1 MNTDGMDLVGWALP
15 TTTGENIF
23 DSRFLRAGQGGRC
36 PPYGLMALLFVALA
50 LLPLSASAQTRPT
63 TQSDQSVDA
72 WLDRLD
78 ARGKNLN
85 NFTADLRLTETD
97 NSTMLSTTRLGT
109 IVFQREKK
117 GDARM
122 KITFDKKIVSEDRPP
137 LNEKIEYVLKDGWL
151 IERDHRL
158 RKQISRQVV
167 RPGEKINLL
176 KLGEGPF
183 PLPIGQDKQQVHE
196 QFDVKLIPPAKEDP
210 AASAVHLQL
219 IPKSGS
225 QFERKFSSIDV
236 WVNGKT
242 DMPIRIEAVDRNGT
256 TTRTTDLDHLKVN
269 TPLPASA
276 FDLPPLPEGWERYEE
291 PYGG

>member
-1 MNTDGMDLVGWALP
+1 VAIL
-15 TTTGENIF
+15 
-23 DSRFLRAGQGGRC
+23 FLA
-36 PPYGLMALLFVALA
+36 MLFIANPA
-50 LLPLSASAQTRPT
+50 HAQTRPA
-63 TQSDQSVDA
+63 TQPNQSIDT

-78 ARGKNLN
+78 ARGKNLD

-97 NSTMLSTTRLGT
+97 NSTMLSTTRMGNV
-109 IVFQREKK
+109 VFQRQKD

-122 KITFDKKIVSEDRPP
+122 KILFEKKIVADDRPP

-151 IERDHRL
+151 IERDYRL
-158 RKQISRQVV
+158 KKQISRQVV

-183 PLPIGQDKQQVHE
+183 PLPIGQDKKEVHQ
-196 QFDVKLIPPAKEDP
+196 QFDVKIIAPDKDDP

-219 IPKSGS
+219 TPKRGS

-236 WVNGKT
+236 WVDGKT
-242 DMPIRIEAVDRNGT
+242 DMPLRIEAVDRNGT
-256 TTRTTDLDHLKVN
+256 TTRTTDLEHMKVN
-269 TPLPASA
+269 ATLAATA
-276 FDLPPLPEGWERYEE
+276 FDLPSLPSGWERYEE

>member
-1 MNTDGMDLVGWALP
+1 M
-15 TTTGENIF
+15 
-23 DSRFLRAGQGGRC
+23 S
-36 PPYGLMALLFVALA
+36 LLLLLA
-50 LLPLSASAQTRPT
+50 LILLAAPAFSQTRSA
-63 TQSDQSVDA
+63 TQPGSSIDT

-78 ARGKNLN
+78 TRGKNLE
-85 NFTADLRLTETD
+85 NFAADLRLTETD
-97 NSTMLSTTRLGT
+97 NSTMLSTTRLGNV
-109 IVFQREKK
+109 VFERQGN

-122 KITFDKKIVSEDRPP
+122 RILFEKKIVAEDRPP

-151 IERDHRL
+151 IERDDRL
-158 RKQISRQVV
+158 KKQISRQVV

-183 PLPIGQDKQQVHE
+183 PLPIGQDKKQVHE
-196 QFDVKLIPPAKEDP
+196 QFDLKIIPPAKEDP

-219 IPKSGS
+219 IPRRGS

-236 WVNGKT
+236 WVDGKS

-269 TPLPASA
+269 TKLDASA
-276 FDLPPLPEGWERYEE
+276 FELPPLPAGWERYEE

>member
-1 MNTDGMDLVGWALP
+1 VAILIL
-15 TTTGENIF
+15 
-23 DSRFLRAGQGGRC
+23 SL
-36 PPYGLMALLFVALA
+36 VALTA
-50 LLPLSASAQTRPT
+50 PAHAQTRPA
-63 TQSDQSVDA
+63 TQSDSSINA

-78 ARGKNLN
+78 ARGQNLD
-85 NFTADLRLTETD
+85 NFAADLRLTETD

-109 IVFQREKK
+109 VVFQRQKD

-122 KITFDKKIVSEDRPP
+122 KILFEKKIVAEDRPP
-137 LNEKIEYVLKDGWL
+137 LNEQIEYVLKDGWL

-158 RKQISRQVV
+158 KKQISRQVV

-183 PLPIGQDKQQVHE
+183 PLPIGQDKKQVHE
-196 QFDVKLIPPAKEDP
+196 QFEVKIIPPAKEDP
-210 AASAVHLQL
+210 AGSAVHLQL
-219 IPKSGS
+219 APKRSS

-236 WVNGKT
+236 WVDGKT

-256 TTRTTDLDHLKVN
+256 TTRTTDLNHLKVN
-269 TPLPASA
+269 IKLNASA
-276 FDLPPLPEGWERYEE
+276 FELPPLPAGWERYEE

>member
-1 MNTDGMDLVGWALP
+1 MRRQKTEDRRQKYLGLYVLA
-15 TTTGENIF
+15 F
-23 DSRFLRAGQGGRC
+23 AFLTMPA
-36 PPYGLMALLFVALA
+36 F
-50 LLPLSASAQTRPT
+50 AQTRPT
-63 TQSDQSVDA
+63 TQPDSSIDA

-78 ARGKNLN
+78 ARGKNLD
-85 NFTADLRLTETD
+85 NFAADLRLTETD

-109 IVFQREKK
+109 VVFQRPKE

-122 KITFDKKIVSEDRPP
+122 KITFDKKIADENGPP

-151 IERDHRL
+151 IERDYRL
-158 RKQISRQVV
+158 KKQISRQVV

-183 PLPIGQDKQQVHE
+183 PLPIGQDKQKVHK
-196 QFDVKLIPPAKEDP
+196 QFDVKIIPPAKDDP
-210 AASAVHLQL
+210 ADSAIHLQL
-219 IPKSGS
+219 IPKRGS
-225 QFERKFSSIDV
+225 QFERKFGSIDV
-236 WVNGKT
+236 WVDAKT

-269 TPLPASA
+269 ATLGASA
-276 FDLPPLPEGWERYEE
+276 FDLPSLPEGWERYEE